1 MRRITINSVQKKETS
16 KDSEK
21 IIQKVL
27 TERKYMID
35 AAVVKTMKTRK
46 LIAYRELVREVI
58 SLVRFPLEIAD
69 LNKRIEHL
77 RNEEYLEQQDKAQPA
92 FNP

>member
-1 MRRITINSVQKKETS
+1 
-16 KDSEK
+16 
-21 IIQKVL
+21 
-27 TERKYMID
+27 MID

-58 SLVRFPLEIAD
+58 SLVRFPLDISD

-77 RNEEYLEQQDKAQPA
+77 R
-92 FNP
+92 